1 MAVDISKLPAVLPPQ
16 VSRVT
21 ADGRPTKWLI
31 DWEGFQRNF
40 FATTV
45 VDLDTRLTE
54 VTSATNDNT
63 AAITT
68 ETTARTN
75 ADSAMALQITSVT
88 ATANNATAN
97 GQIYFAAKSV
107 PGGATAAY
115 GLYLTAG
122 GTFTGMELLADSG
135 GGASIAFAA
144 TDFKL
149 VDSGTATN
157 VFSWSSL
164 DGYFQFNVPIRL
176 QNGQILDSAVSKA
189 WNDTGTTSASVT
201 VDYRGTGFLEVYA
214 QFKGDANAYPAIDQF
229 VIRVRQDGVSIG
241 DTPINQSQNG
251 TGSGAASRYGAT
263 SIVYIRTPSTGS
275 HIYSVEIV
283 KTTSATALTLS
294 GVLIVVKEFS
304 K

>member
-40 FATTV
+40 FVTTV
-45 VDLDTRLTE
+45 VDLDTRITE
-54 VTSATNDNT
+54 VRSDTDDNS
-63 AAITT
+63 AAIT
-68 ETTARTN
+68 EEVTARTD
-75 ADSAMALQITSVT
+75 ADGALALRIDTVE
-88 ATANNATAN
+88 ATAGDATAN
-97 GQIYFAAKSV
+97 GQIYFAAKAV

-122 GTFTGMELLADSG
+122 STFTGMELLADSG

-164 DGYFQFNVPIRL
+164 NGYFQFNVPVRL
-176 QNGQILDSAVSKA
+176 RNGDILDSAVTKA
-189 WNDTGTTSASVT
+189 WTDTGTTSAEVT
-201 VDYRGTGFLEVYA
+201 VDYRGSGFLEVYA
-214 QFKGDANAYPAIDQF
+214 QFDGDAGAYVAIDQF
-229 VIRVRQDGVSIG
+229 VLRVRQDGSSIG
-241 DTPINQSQNG
+241 DTPITQSQNG
-251 TGSGAASRYGAT
+251 TGSSAVSRYGAT
-263 SIVYIRTPSTGS
+263 SVIHIRTPSIGS
-275 HIYSVEIV
+275 HTYKVEII
-283 KTTSATALTLS
+283 KTVSATATAIT
-294 GVLIVVKEFS
+294 GVTLIVKEYS